1 MRKKVFG
8 RHFSRS
14 RKAREAL
21 LKSLIRALILH
32 GKIETS
38 LAKAKAISGDIDG
51 VVRLAKEGSVSA
63 LRQISAFVSAD
74 RKFVAKFVKDTASFG
89 KRSSGY
95 TRLTRLPRRLG
106 DAAEMA
112 RIEWVDQVEVVKVPK
127 VSKVPKVKK
136 QKTEMKKKRR
146 TVLKG
151 GRQKGAKSPSEKG

>member
-74 RKFVAKFVKDTASFG
+74 RKFVEKFVKDTASFG
-89 KRSSGY
+89 K
-95 TRLTRLPRRLG
+95 
-106 DAAEMA
+106 
-112 RIEWVDQVEVVKVPK
+112 
-127 VSKVPKVKK
+127 
-136 QKTEMKKKRR
+136 
-146 TVLKG
+146 
-151 GRQKGAKSPSEKG
+151 

>member
-38 LAKAKAISGDIDG
+38 LAKAKAISGDIDR
-51 VVRLAKEGSVSA
+51 VVRLAKDGSVSA

-112 RIEWVDQVEVVKVPK
+112 RIEWTDQIE
-127 VSKVPKVKK
+127 VPKVKK
-136 QKTEMKKKRR
+136 QKTEAKKK
-146 TVLKG
+146 TI
-151 GRQKGAKSPSEKG
+151 KSKKAVKKAS